1 MRWFTNWKKKYQDL
15 VDRQIATLDLIEDYL
30 YEAKLTPSEIKKLCK
45 IYLTLNIENVRLII
59 QLHKDSLNRDLNSDT
74 PNYIKRYKN
83 TQLCKK
89 RNVYVPILEK
99 ELKKLEKGK
108 K

>member
-30 YEAKLTPSEIKKLCK
+30 YEARLQPSEIKKLCK
-45 IYLTLNIENVRLII
+45 IYLTLSIEDAKLMI
-59 QLHKDSLNRDLNSDT
+59 QLHKNSLDKDLNSDT
-74 PNYIKRYKN
+74 PNYIKRYKG
-83 TQLCKK
+83 TSLCKR
-89 RNVYVPILEK
+89 RNVYVPIIEK